1 MAGEC
6 SNERLGS
13 IKGGISC
20 VVDHL
25 TSWGVRYMGIVK
37 QNIIQIDNMDST
49 RQFHVCPVIISVR
62 VWRNAHWAV
71 KVAGDEGFAL
81 LSVIDNWEYVAEFM
95 YSENIMNYMFS
106 GET

>member
-1 MAGEC
+1 
-6 SNERLGS
+6 
-13 IKGGISC
+13 
-20 VVDHL
+20 
-25 TSWGVRYMGIVK
+25 
-37 QNIIQIDNMDST
+37 
-49 RQFHVCPVIISVR
+49 
-62 VWRNAHWAV
+62 V